1 MYFPYVGKLPE
12 DFNAEL
18 VVAFETLKTGGVGE
32 FVDGEQV
39 FVWSVTERAYHTDG
53 TAGSTEVVVEVVLEN
68 AVVAQEYSDT
78 VYQEGEPFFWN
89 SAYFSQF
96 GEADIFEILLYS
108 DRGDTLVETSAPGP
122 GDDDSKEDMLT
133 WILVG
138 VVCGLVFL
146 AGIEGISQWVWR
158 YADQPNSQHV
168 LLDSGVVS
176 VANTGV
182 SDTWATWYANGAGP
196 VPAAWDTIP
205 VEEWIHLHMEAG
217 ASLSGVLHFMA
228 AADPYWGTI
237 KHPKCLRGKTSDIAV
252 WSAVLPMDQVAQ
264 LPRGVDYVAGVPE
277 DLAAYFKRGSQDN
290 RMPDAL
296 SRHPDAELRFGPAYI
311 VYRRRKDVGLVVDPA
326 DEEEDL
332 KRGGRRVG
340 IDIDKLAAATAE
352 VDVPEVISAL
362 VSLLDSRPELAV
374 RDKALQELA
383 TITEEKDAAMQ
394 RAAVVKAGAVPH
406 LMSIIDSTAS
416 WVPNMS
422 TTLRVPAK
430 QEGINLHIGGLLN
443 SSLKRE
449 AWKDPQLQEMF
460 RAVLQLV
467 ANITLANPVNQ
478 KALQMQGVPTRLVQ
492 LLLTLPRD
500 HELRPS
506 AIKAFNHVLN
516 ANQKYEEKEA
526 LVQAG
531 CLAALIPSLESHT
544 EAVTKLHTVEAIN
557 KVVAQHPELCREF
570 LVHTRGLPLLVR
582 LLDPKLS
589 PKALLKHVVG
599 TLMSMTRKEPRMRQ
613 AVCRGGAV
621 EALLKL
627 IDPKMDAVVVE
638 RASWTL
644 NNLAV
649 SNDAVQDAV
658 REAGG
663 IQTLIDML
671 ERNTSSKS
679 ATKAAL
685 AALCHLAEN
694 PSNRD
699 VVREANGVAV
709 LVKHADYGASSRD
722 VALMA
727 LQAVIKNNQMNLD
740 ELLELGGKRLLD
752 EMEIMTPSLPNAP
765 GLAAPPSP
773 VAGAR
778 EAGGVFADELL
789 APDPE
794 PQELLVRDEA
804 GVKAPEEAIED
815 GAPSTAV
822 FESPLMKPMDFLGD
836 TV

>member
-146 AGIEGISQWVWR
+146 AGIE
-158 YADQPNSQHV
+158 
-168 LLDSGVVS
+168 
-176 VANTGV
+176 
-182 SDTWATWYANGAGP
+182 
-196 VPAAWDTIP
+196 
-205 VEEWIHLHMEAG
+205 
-217 ASLSGVLHFMA
+217 
-228 AADPYWGTI
+228 
-237 KHPKCLRGKTSDIAV
+237 
-252 WSAVLPMDQVAQ
+252 
-264 LPRGVDYVAGVPE
+264 
-277 DLAAYFKRGSQDN
+277 
-290 RMPDAL
+290 
-296 SRHPDAELRFGPAYI
+296 AYI

-430 QEGINLHIGGLLN
+430 QVKGTTSAVLTMAHLARTKPFRDLARPLLPPAPGPLPTCSSLITSHPTPIPAVPSVYSGGAGERGRETVRSLLKASQLRQEGINLHIGGLLN

-836 TV
+836 TVVSRPSQRL